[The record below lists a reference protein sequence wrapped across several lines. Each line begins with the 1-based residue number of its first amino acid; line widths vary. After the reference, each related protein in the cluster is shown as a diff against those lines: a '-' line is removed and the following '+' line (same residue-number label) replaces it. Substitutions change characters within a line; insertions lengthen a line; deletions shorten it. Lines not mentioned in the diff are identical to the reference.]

1 MSYGTCSLRMVYSPT
16 GRNSTSTVCMLF
28 TFDFDD
34 ESGSVMVLRSLFVL
48 DDVLNASVSASE
60 IESYLAVMRLIN
72 IALSVLTEWTQ
83 GTSVS
88 TQSVCRHSG
97 PVCRR
102 APSSITSSSGHRADL
117 EPSRSDDTPAPTKL
131 CSVMLIVSGAGTRTN
146 NEQRPLVTDRRSKW
160 ADVEPVTKTADVDA
174 LRVSIASHV
183 TWSHVT
189 WARSTTV
196 HTCIHGDT
204 VTTRVTSSI
213 SLCVLLR
220 SHISRQGRNFALK
233 LGY

>member
-1 MSYGTCSLRMVYSPT
+1 MVYSPT

-88 TQSVCRHSG
+88 TCAVLDHQFQWTSG
-97 PVCRR
+97 
-102 APSSITSSSGHRADL
+102 
-117 EPSRSDDTPAPTKL
+117 
-131 CSVMLIVSGAGTRTN
+131 
-146 NEQRPLVTDRRSKW
+146 
-160 ADVEPVTKTADVDA
+160 
-174 LRVSIASHV
+174 
-183 TWSHVT
+183 
-189 WARSTTV
+189 
-196 HTCIHGDT
+196 
-204 VTTRVTSSI
+204 
-213 SLCVLLR
+213 
-220 SHISRQGRNFALK
+220 
-233 LGY
+233 